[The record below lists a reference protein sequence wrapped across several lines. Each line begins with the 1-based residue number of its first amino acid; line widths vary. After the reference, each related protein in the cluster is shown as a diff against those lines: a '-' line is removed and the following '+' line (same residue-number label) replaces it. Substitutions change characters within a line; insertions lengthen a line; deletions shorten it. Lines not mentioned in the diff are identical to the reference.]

1 MADIEAEDEKSSR
14 ITVSDQPDSE
24 GQSSPTE
31 QERATLRRVSDA
43 IPWNAFLIALVELAE
58 RFSFYGCSVV
68 FTNFIQQPL
77 PPGSTTGAGF
87 AKGQSGALGLGQRA
101 STGLTTFYQ
110 FWCYVTPILGAYIA
124 DAHLGR
130 YNTICVAVVIT
141 LIGHILLVISA
152 VPSVIQES
160 GAIGAFSVAL
170 IVMGLGTGMFKSN
183 ISPLIAE
190 QYRGT
195 KLFVKT
201 TRRGERVIVDPALTV
216 ARIYMYFYM
225 LINVGSL
232 TGKIGMT
239 YSEKYVG
246 FWLAFTLPTIIFLL
260 CPLLLWA
267 GRSRYTHTPPTGS
280 VLTTAI
286 RLWRFAT
293 RHRWSINPFRSWRQ
307 LTAPDVWENVKPSR
321 MADKPKWMT
330 FDDEWVDQVER
341 GLKACAVFCWFPL
354 YWLSYNQLNNN
365 LTSQGATMTTH
376 GVPNDILSNL
386 DPLALIIFI
395 PICDQ
400 FIYPGLRRVGIN
412 FSALKKITAGFA
424 AGTMAMIWAAV
435 LQHNIYKTNP
445 CGDRAA
451 TCKNASHNAAVSPLN
466 VWIQAGSYILIAF
479 SEIFASITGLE
490 YAFTKAPRNMRSLV
504 MAAFLFTSAIAAA
517 IGEAFVSLSA
527 DPLLVWNY
535 GTMAVISAVSGVLF
549 WISVRGLDKQ
559 EDALNNLPA
568 KTEPAQNGHSLRE
581 K

>member
-216 ARIYMYFYM
+216 ARIYM
-225 LINVGSL
+225 
-232 TGKIGMT
+232 
-239 YSEKYVG
+239 EKLG
-246 FWLAFTLPTIIFLL
+246 
-260 CPLLLWA
+260 
-267 GRSRYTHTPPTGS
+267 
-280 VLTTAI
+280 
-286 RLWRFAT
+286 
-293 RHRWSINPFRSWRQ
+293 
-307 LTAPDVWENVKPSR
+307 
-321 MADKPKWMT
+321 
-330 FDDEWVDQVER
+330 
-341 GLKACAVFCWFPL
+341 
-354 YWLSYNQLNNN
+354 
-365 LTSQGATMTTH
+365 
-376 GVPNDILSNL
+376 
-386 DPLALIIFI
+386 
-395 PICDQ
+395 
-400 FIYPGLRRVGIN
+400 
-412 FSALKKITAGFA
+412 
-424 AGTMAMIWAAV
+424 
-435 LQHNIYKTNP
+435 
-445 CGDRAA
+445 
-451 TCKNASHNAAVSPLN
+451 
-466 VWIQAGSYILIAF
+466 
-479 SEIFASITGLE
+479 
-490 YAFTKAPRNMRSLV
+490 
-504 MAAFLFTSAIAAA
+504 
-517 IGEAFVSLSA
+517 
-527 DPLLVWNY
+527 
-535 GTMAVISAVSGVLF
+535 
-549 WISVRGLDKQ
+549 
-559 EDALNNLPA
+559 
-568 KTEPAQNGHSLRE
+568 
-581 K
+581 